1 MDLTIESIF
10 AIAGVIAAIVSSA
23 AYVNFKAKAKPVMAE
38 CAETINLI
46 WNFLKDVSDGDG
58 CDMSQAPI
66 LLGKIEK
73 CWVDLAALAPFI
85 REILATVPKRK

>member
-1 MDLTIESIF
+1 MDLNSIL
-10 AIAGVIAAIVSSA
+10 AIFGIIAAIVSSA
-23 AYVNFKAKAKPVMAE
+23 AYINFKAKAKPVLAE
-38 CAETINLI
+38 CAETINLL

-66 LLGKIEK
+66 LLSKIEK

-85 REILATVPKRK
+85 AQILASIPKRK

>member
-1 MDLTIESIF
+1 MDLTIESVI
-10 AIAGVIAAIVSSA
+10 AIAGIISAIVSSA
-23 AYVNFKAKAKPVMAE
+23 AYMNFKAKAKPVMAE

-73 CWVDLAALAPFI
+73 CWGDLAALAPFI
-85 REILATVPKRK
+85 KEIMASIPKRK